1 MRLIGAMAALA
12 AALFSASASAQT
24 SITIR
29 ANPTPIVE
37 AQINDRTV
45 TLEVDTR
52 FISGI
57 ALSREAAERLRVR
70 RVPFVGVRVG
80 IEGSDSTI
88 SGRIA
93 RPRVLFEGRS
103 TRAFT
108 GIFPTRVT
116 DRADGVIGPGALP
129 YDIITIVI
137 GPENPNAREIVLPLE
152 DGDRWYAQTQV
163 GGETIDVGID
173 LINRAT
179 VFNRPAARL
188 FDRAG
193 AIPAAGDVSEQQ
205 LIIGLSTLMQPV
217 TTQLTVA
224 DLSLT
229 RVFARTNAPLLGVL
243 EEDAVVVEGSD
254 GDAPPPTIVLGRDTL
269 AGCVSVSVDRRAKQM
284 TLRC

>member
-1 MRLIGAMAALA
+1 MRVIGLAAALA
-12 AALFSASASAQT
+12 VGLFSASASAQT

-37 AQINDRTV
+37 AQINDRSV

-70 RVPFVGVRVG
+70 RVPIVGVRVG
-80 IEGSDSTI
+80 IEGSDSVL

-93 RPRVLFEGRS
+93 RPRVLFDGRS

-116 DRADGVIGPGALP
+116 ERADGVIGPGALP
-129 YDIITIVI
+129 HNVITIVI
-137 GPENPNAREIVLPLE
+137 GPDNPNAREIALQLA
-152 DGDRWYAQTQV
+152 DGERWYAHTQV
-163 GGETIDVGID
+163 GGETVDIGID

-193 AIPAAGDVSEQQ
+193 AIPAAGDVSEQR
-205 LIIGLSTLMQPV
+205 LIIGLSTMMQPV
-217 TTQLTVA
+217 TTELTVA
-224 DLSLT
+224 DLGLAY
-229 RVFARTNAPLLGVL
+229 VFARTNAPLLGVL
-243 EEDAVVVEGSD
+243 EEDAVVVQANDS
-254 GDAPPPTIVLGRDTL
+254 DAPPPTIVLGRDTL
-269 AGCVSVSVDRRAKQM
+269 AGCVSVSVDRRARQM